1 MNEEGIKKHL
11 EKRISREEYE
21 EGEKM
26 VFDRNKKREEK
37 GKKYKKWTNEREIKR
52 TENERK
58 KT

>member
-37 GKKYKKWTNEREIKR
+37 EKK
-52 TENERK
+52 
-58 KT
+58 